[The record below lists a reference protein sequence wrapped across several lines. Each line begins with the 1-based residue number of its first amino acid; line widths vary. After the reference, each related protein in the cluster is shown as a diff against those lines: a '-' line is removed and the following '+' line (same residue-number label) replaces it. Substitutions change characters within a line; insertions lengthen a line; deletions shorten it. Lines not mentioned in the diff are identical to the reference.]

1 MSDRNARLLLEDML
15 EAIEKIRRYTG
26 SLSFDAFMKDD
37 KTIDA
42 VLHNLQIIG
51 EAANR
56 LPEEFTEHHSD
67 IEWYKI
73 IGLRHR
79 VVHDYFGV
87 DLEIVWQI
95 LQHDLGVFESQ
106 IRKLV

>member
-1 MSDRNARLLLEDML
+1 MSDRNARLLLGDML
-15 EAIEKIRRYTG
+15 EAIDKIRRYTG

-51 EAANR
+51 EATNR
-56 LPEEFTEHHSD
+56 LPEEFTENHSD

>member
-15 EAIEKIRRYTG
+15 EAIGKIRRYTG
-26 SLSFDAFMKDD
+26 SLSFDTFMKDD

-56 LPEEFTEHHSD
+56 LPEEFTENHSD
-67 IEWYKI
+67 IEWFKI

-95 LQHDLGVFESQ
+95 LHRDLGVFESQ

>member
-26 SLSFDAFMKDD
+26 SLSFDIFMKDD

-56 LPEEFTEHHSD
+56 LPEGFTENHSD
-67 IEWYKI
+67 IEWFKI

-95 LQHDLGVFESQ
+95 LQRDLGVFESQ
-106 IRKLV
+106 IRQLV

>member
-1 MSDRNARLLLEDML
+1 M
-15 EAIEKIRRYTG
+15 
-26 SLSFDAFMKDD
+26 SFDNFRDD
-37 KTIDA
+37 NKTIDA

-56 LPEEFTEHHSD
+56 LPPNFKEKSSH

-95 LQHDLGVFESQ
+95 LQRDLGFFESQ
-106 IRKLV
+106 IRALL